1 MKHTLLIA
9 AAAAALGFGSAPAQA
24 GLMSIQTVSYNP
36 SGANNN
42 VTNGHLVT
50 VFSLTPT
57 FNMFDPALGTLVT
70 ATLQWTGAGSL
81 TVFGNN
87 EGVAVLSYGTSSD
100 AETWN
105 IYGGSTT
112 VNFSIGGSES
122 LDPATVTGFG
132 KVSKGNFMETYQ
144 LQQGF
149 FPASFSTGPTSGT
162 ITLEYDYSN
171 GTIQTTAPEPST
183 LGYVLA
189 GIVLV
194 ALGRCQGCVKSSA
207 GEILAPNSGSSKT
220 GTS

>member
-9 AAAAALGFGSAPAQA
+9 SAALALGFGSAPAQA
-24 GLMSIQTVSYNP
+24 SLMSIQTVSYNP
-36 SGANNN
+36 SGSNNN

-50 VFSLTPT
+50 VFSVTPS
-57 FNMFDPALGTLVT
+57 FNMFDPALGTLVA
-70 ATLQWTGAGSL
+70 ATLQWTGTGSL

-87 EGVAVLSYGTSSD
+87 EGVAVMSYGTSSD

-122 LDPATVTGFG
+122 LDLATVTGLG
-132 KVSKGNFMETYQ
+132 KLSKGSFMETYQ

-149 FPASFSTGPTSGT
+149 FPASFSTGPTSGNV
-162 ITLEYDYSN
+162 TLEYDYTN
-171 GTIQTTAPEPST
+171 GSIQTAAPEPST
-183 LGYVLA
+183 LGYALA
-189 GIVLV
+189 GIVLL
-194 ALGRCQGCVKSSA
+194 ALGRCHGCVKSSA
-207 GEILAPNSGSSKT
+207 GEILVPNSGSSKA